1 MVKLKH
7 SSVLIHW
14 ASEVK
19 AKLHLVWLTNTKIMR
34 NRLQFRKSH
43 DWNFEHDA
51 EGKKCCYNQRQR
63 KLRRRLEAEV
73 GTFRMR
79 KNATTDDVPDNSDS
93 KTDARIIKN
102 TIFEVDSVID
112 SVFEIKVEDCG

>member
-1 MVKLKH
+1 
-7 SSVLIHW
+7 
-14 ASEVK
+14 
-19 AKLHLVWLTNTKIMR
+19 
-34 NRLQFRKSH
+34 
-43 DWNFEHDA
+43 
-51 EGKKCCYNQRQR
+51 
-63 KLRRRLEAEV
+63 
-73 GTFRMR
+73 MR